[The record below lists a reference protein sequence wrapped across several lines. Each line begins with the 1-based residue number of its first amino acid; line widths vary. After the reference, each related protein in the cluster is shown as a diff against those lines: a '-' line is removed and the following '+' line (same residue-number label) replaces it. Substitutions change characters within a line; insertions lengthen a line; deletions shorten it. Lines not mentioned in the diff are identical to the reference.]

1 MGSDKMRRT
10 QPAEPAETEVRRD
23 DMRDDRIDESVPA
36 GAASRTKAGFSKSG
50 RRVAEAATGAKD
62 TVRDAVQD
70 VGKTVADATRHVF
83 K

>member
-1 MGSDKMRRT
+1 MGSDKMRQA
-10 QPAEPAETEVRRD
+10 QPAEPAETEVQRD
-23 DMRDDRIDESVPA
+23 DMIDEGAPA
-36 GAASRTKAGFSKSG
+36 GAASRTKAGFGASG

-83 K
+83 R